1 MTIIGVIIKYKEV
14 IKGVSMKL
22 GIVGHPRMIS
32 IITQLIKKHYK
43 SYDVESIPFISTE
56 AETVAN
62 YIKENEYI
70 YDGLLFTGKIP
81 YDLINSKIISQKPW
95 AYINLDASQLLKVL
109 LKAILKYGYDI
120 KRISIDSFSKEEID
134 DVYKELELGDWGR
147 DIYISDKKSFSPSF
161 LLELE
166 KFHRDN
172 FVDNKVSFCITS
184 ISRVYES
191 LDKENVPCVIL
202 DPTLSNVKESL
213 DILKLKMKIQQTQ
226 NDNIVVIA
234 VERDLP
240 NEYALVK
247 ENEYQLALDSMK
259 ISESIYLF
267 AQRIQAA
274 VVEQEMGKY
283 LLFTTKNLFEIET
296 DKLQKFS
303 LLDSH
308 NTQRFGT
315 LSIGIGYGETTREA
329 KYKASLGLLKA
340 KKSGGNQAYKVQY
353 DSYIGPINP
362 SVESSDNNIDGIFQT
377 IAFESGIS
385 INSILKIQLIID
397 QEKRDSFTS
406 VELAKLYGVSLRSMN
421 RMIEKLINVGYV
433 EIIGRRILSTAGR
446 PRRVL
451 KFKFN

>member
-1 MTIIGVIIKYKEV
+1 
-14 IKGVSMKL
+14 MKL
-22 GIVGHPRMIS
+22 GIVGHPRMIN
-32 IITQLIKKHYK
+32 IITQLIRKHYG
-43 SYDVESIPFISTE
+43 SYDVEAIPFISTE
-56 AETVAN
+56 SSETVAD

-81 YDLINSKIISQKPW
+81 YDLINSKIISRKPW
-95 AYINLDASQLLKVL
+95 AYVNLDSSQLLKVL

-120 KRISIDSFSKEEID
+120 KRISIDSFSKEE
-134 DVYKELELGDWGR
+134 VYDIYEQLELGDSGR
-147 DIYISDKKSFSPSF
+147 DIQISDKKSFSPSF

-166 KFHRDN
+166 KFHREN
-172 FVDNKVSFCITS
+172 FVNNKVSFCITG

-191 LDKENVPCVIL
+191 LVKENVPCVIL
-202 DPTLSNVKESL
+202 DPTLSSVKEAL
-213 DILKLKMKIQQTQ
+213 DILKLKMKIQRTQ
-226 NDNIVVIA
+226 NDNIVVVS

-274 VVEQEMGKY
+274 VVEQEMGRY

-296 DKLQKFS
+296 DRLQKFS

-329 KYKASLGLLKA
+329 KYNASLGLLKA
-340 KKSGGNQAYKVQY
+340 KKGGGNQAYKVQHN
-353 DSYIGPINP
+353 SYIGPINP
-362 SVESSDNNIDGIFQT
+362 NVENSSNNIDGVFQT

-385 INSILKIQLIID
+385 INSILKIQLIMD

-406 VELAKLYGVSLRSMN
+406 VELAELYGVSLRSMN
-421 RMIEKLINVGYV
+421 RMIEKLINAGYV
-433 EIIGRRILSTAGR
+433 KIVGRRILSTAGR

>member
-1 MTIIGVIIKYKEV
+1 M
-14 IKGVSMKL
+14 S
-22 GIVGHPRMIS
+22 IS
-32 IITQLIKKHYK
+32 A
-43 SYDVESIPFISTE
+43 SYDVEAIPFISTE
-56 AETVAN
+56 GETVAN
-62 YIKENEYI
+62 YIKKNEYI

-95 AYINLDASQLLKVL
+95 AYVNLDSSQLLKVL
-109 LKAILKYGYDI
+109 LKAILKSGYDI
-120 KRISIDSFSKEEID
+120 KRISIDSFSKEEVD
-134 DVYKELELGDWGR
+134 DIYEELELGDWGR

-166 KFHRDN
+166 KFHYEN
-172 FVDNKVSFCITS
+172 FVNNKVSFCITG

-191 LDKENVPCVIL
+191 LVKENIPCVIL
-202 DPTLSNVKESL
+202 DPTLSSVKEAL
-213 DILKLKMKIQQTQ
+213 DILKLKMKIQRTQ
-226 NDNIVVIA
+226 NDNIVVIS

-296 DKLQKFS
+296 DRLQKFS

-340 KKSGGNQAYKVQY
+340 KKGGGNQAYKVQQN
-353 DSYIGPINP
+353 SYMGPINP
-362 SVESSDNNIDGIFQT
+362 SVENSSNNIDGVFQT

-385 INSILKIQLIID
+385 INSILKIQLVMD

-406 VELAKLYGVSLRSMN
+406 VELAKLYGISLRSMN
-421 RMIEKLINVGYV
+421 RMVEKLISAGYV
-433 EIIGRRILSTAGR
+433 KIVGRRILSTAGR